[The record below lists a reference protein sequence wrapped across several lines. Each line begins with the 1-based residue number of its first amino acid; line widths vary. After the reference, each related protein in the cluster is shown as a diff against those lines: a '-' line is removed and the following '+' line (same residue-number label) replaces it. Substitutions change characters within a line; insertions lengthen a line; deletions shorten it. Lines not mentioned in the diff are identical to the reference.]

1 MTRKKGYGLDHP
13 IFENIL
19 VIILGK
25 YLKGVEISRLARVN
39 RFFGKVVPEIMRLL
53 NVNWRPIT
61 EHRLDYNNQQQISMK
76 RVDMATALAIQCGLD
91 PGKIVRTLGGEYT
104 GEWRNIKK
112 SWKL

>member
-1 MTRKKGYGLDHP
+1 MLRKEWL
-13 IFENIL
+13 IL
-19 VIILGK
+19 A
-25 YLKGVEISRLARVN
+25 GVNKLLS
-39 RFFGKVVPEIMRLL
+39 KVLPEIRRLL
-53 NVNWRPIT
+53 KLNWRPIT